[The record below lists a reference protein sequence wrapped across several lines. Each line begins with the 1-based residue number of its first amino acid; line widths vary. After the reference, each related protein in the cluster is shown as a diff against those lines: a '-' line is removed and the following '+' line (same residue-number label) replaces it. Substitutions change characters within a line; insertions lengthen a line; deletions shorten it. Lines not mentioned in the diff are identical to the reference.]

1 MEWQFKLIPEAS
13 TTRRAHNGRWTI
25 GAITLFSIFCAC
37 RHPKPEKSPQE
48 TYRDIAQYI
57 ESGEYDS
64 ALKASKEAAERFPES
79 RWGWRFRLQ
88 YALTLLL
95 TDQVKVAAGVLEP
108 DLPPAFSA
116 LRPRYQ
122 YVKAYLRYRQH
133 DPIAE
138 SLVKSAVAQAQAF
151 GDPETEVEGSLMLLR
166 FHDDTVPEVAAIAG
180 HALAVAQRNN
190 LPFQEA
196 NALSELGDA
205 MLDHDRYADAIPYY
219 LETASRAKKLKAH
232 YLQVSSLANLAE
244 CYLGLGNLDQALR
257 SLSEAQPQ
265 LRPGDPSALQ
275 IGVNSGLGRVYSL
288 RKQNFE
294 AIHYFQQAFKI
305 AQPLIHG
312 ESYAECANN
321 LAQAFIEEAA
331 PDSVQVAERY
341 NELARQALAAPD
353 AAQWNLTAPTQL
365 NRADIAA
372 KRGQLHEAK
381 ALYGTVLRSLKAAPT
396 SPTQWF
402 AHAGLADVEV
412 GLRNVPEARKNF
424 ELALS
429 GIESNRSQQ
438 NEAKYRITFLSALI
452 RFYQQYV
459 DFLVKHKQPWDALA
473 VADSSRA
480 GVLTEGLNSSR
491 HDPDFVAKI
500 HREARASHSA
510 LVFYW
515 LAPKQSYVWV
525 VTPTNDGFELL
536 PPEADIQRD
545 VKRYS
550 EIIQTERRDALED
563 SSPAGLSLYQTLIAP
578 IAAHLRPGMRVVV
591 VPDGALHG
599 LNFETLLV
607 KGDKPHYW
615 IDDVSLVVAPSLRIL
630 LDKRKRQRT
639 SKQALI
645 IGDPRYTDSDFPP
658 LPESKREV
666 AQVSARFP
674 ESSTVLTQQEA
685 VSEAYAKARPELFSL
700 IHFSAHV
707 EADPLS
713 PLDSAIIL
721 SADQY
726 GQRRLYARDFMKS
739 HLNADL
745 VTVSG
750 CRSAGPKEL
759 SGEGMVG
766 FAWAAFEAGA
776 RHAVTS
782 LWAADDR
789 STTDL
794 MDNFYAGVK
803 AGKPYATALQDA
815 KLQMLHQ
822 TAFRKPYYWGPF
834 QLYSRNLQD
843 RRR

>member
-1 MEWQFKLIPEAS
+1 MPIPPI
-13 TTRRAHNGRWTI
+13 GRPAGKTLYL
-25 GAITLFSIFCAC
+25 AIAC
-37 RHPKPEKSPQE
+37 ILLACWSGCGHRKVEQSRDDA
-48 TYRDIAQYI
+48 YRDVSRNI
-57 ESGEYDS
+57 ELAEYDQ
-64 ALKASKEAAERFPES
+64 ALKASKEAWEGTPDS
-79 RWGWRFRLQ
+79 QWGWRFRLQ
-88 YALTLLL
+88 YALLLMY
-95 TDQVKVAAGVLEP
+95 TGQTKTAADLLKT
-108 DLPPAFSA
+108 DLPLSFAA
-116 LRPRYQ
+116 LHPRYE
-122 YVKAYLRYRQH
+122 YVKAYLHYCQF
-133 DPIAE
+133 DDSGAE
-138 SLVKSAVAQAQAF
+138 SLLKTAIAEAQMQ
-151 GDPETEVEGSLMLLR
+151 GDPETEVEGSTMLLR
-166 FHDDTVPEVAAIAG
+166 FPDNTVADIDRIGRHAIG
-180 HALAVAQRNN
+180 VAQRDH
-190 LPFQEA
+190 LAFQEA
-196 NALSELGDA
+196 NAFSEVAQALVA
-205 MLDHDRYADAIPYY
+205 RARYEDAIPDFAR
-219 LETASRAKKLKAH
+219 TISVAKKLKAR
-232 YLQVSSLANLAE
+232 YLEVSSLANLAQ
-244 CYLGLGNLDQALR
+244 CYLNFGSLDQALDILKR
-257 SLSEAQPQ
+257 AQPQ
-265 LRPGDPSALQ
+265 LRDSDPLDLRTTVAF
-275 IGVNSGLGRVYSL
+275 GLGSVYSL
-288 RKQNFE
+288 RQQSAE
-294 AIHYFQQAFKI
+294 AVRYFQEAFTI
-305 AQPLIHG
+305 AQSFPPG
-312 ESYAECANN
+312 EAYINSANY
-321 LAQAFIEEAA
+321 LAQAYLESATPSAIEK
-331 PDSVQVAERY
+331 AEQY
-341 NELARQALAAPD
+341 NDLARKALSR
-353 AAQWNLTAPTQL
+353 LEKPTWDLLALNVL
-365 NRADIAA
+365 NRAGIAA
-372 KRGQLHEAK
+372 KRGQLRDAEIDYGDVLQIK
-381 ALYGTVLRSLKAAPT
+381 APVN
-396 SPTQWF
+396 PTQWS
-402 AHAGLADVEV
+402 AYAGLADVEV
-412 GLRNVPEARKNF
+412 RLRKIPEARKNF
-424 ELALS
+424 ERALS

-459 DFLVKHKQPWDALA
+459 DFLVEHQQPWDALA

-500 HREARASHSA
+500 HREARASQSA

-536 PPEADIQRD
+536 PPASDIERD

-550 EIIQTERRDALED
+550 EIIQTQRRDALED
-563 SSPAGLSLYQTLIAP
+563 ASPAGLSLYQTLIAP
-578 IAAHLRPGMRVVV
+578 IASHLNRGMRVVV
-591 VPDGALHG
+591 VPDGVLHG

-630 LDKRKRQRT
+630 LDKRKRQPT

-674 ESSTVLTQQEA
+674 DSSTVLTQQEA
-685 VSEAYAKARPELFSL
+685 ISEAYAKARPELFSL

-707 EADPLS
+707 EADPVS
-713 PLDSAIIL
+713 PLDSAIVL

-834 QLYSRNLQD
+834 QLYSRDLQD
-843 RRR
+843 RRPR